1 MSGSATAADG
11 VRASVPLLVG
21 VVPFG
26 LVAGVAAVKV
36 GLGALGSTAWSVV
49 TFAGAAQL
57 AAYGLI
63 GTGAS
68 VAVVVAT
75 AMVVNARLVLY
86 SVSIAPHLA
95 GLGRWRRLLAAYLL
109 TDQAYVVSTVRFR
122 EGLDLTG
129 RWRFYLGAG
138 LGLWVTWQV
147 STLLGALLG
156 GALPESVP
164 LGFAVPLAFLA
175 LLVPTVTDRPTLV
188 AAMVGGAVAVLLAP
202 LGPAALLLA
211 ALCGIS
217 AGGALALR
225 APSGTEAGGT
235 DAGGTDAGAD
245 GPPDGDPA
253 AEGPP

>member
-1 MSGSATAADG
+1 MSDGATATAADG

-21 VVPFG
+21 AVPFG
-26 LVAGVAAVKV
+26 LVAGVAAVEV
-36 GLGALGSTAWSVV
+36 GLGALGSTAWSVLA
-49 TFAGAAQL
+49 FAGAAQL

-75 AMVVNARLVLY
+75 ALVVNARLVLY

-109 TDQAYVVSTVRFR
+109 TDQAYVVSLVRFR
-122 EGLDLTG
+122 QGGLDLAG

-147 STLLGALLG
+147 STLAGALLG
-156 GALPESVP
+156 GALPESLP
-164 LGFAVPLAFLA
+164 LGSAVPLAFLA

-188 AAMVGGAVAVLLAP
+188 AALVGGAVAVLVAP
-202 LGPAALLLA
+202 LGPPALLLA
-211 ALCGIS
+211 ALCGIGAGAAS
-217 AGGALALR
+217 TGGASR
-225 APSGTEAGGT
+225 SPGGT
-235 DAGGTDAGAD
+235 GTGRGAD
-245 GPPDGDPA
+245 GPPAGAPA
-253 AEGPP
+253 ADGPQ